1 MKTVLIQMNSTDD
14 KAVNIEAAIAWVE
27 RAARAEQPQLI
38 VLPELFTY
46 LGGTPQGARAAA
58 EAFAGSGLHRRLGEL
73 AADLKVHLHAGSMVE
88 RDSGDYYNATAVFG
102 PDGRQVARYRKIH
115 LFDVTTPDGVV
126 YNESTVYRPG
136 NSIDSY
142 LVGGHRV
149 GCSICYD
156 LRFPELYLKLAQQ
169 GVQVIVVPAA
179 FTLQTGKDH
188 WEVLC
193 RARAIEAQ
201 AYVLAANQYGQ
212 YEEEGIMRA
221 NYGNSMVV
229 DPWGKVIARAQDKAC
244 YISAELDFDYLA
256 EVRSNLP
263 SLRHRVLATGER

>member
-1 MKTVLIQMNSTDD
+1 MIVVLQHVIRAKITGSQQLRTVRRHGDLVAVTDD
-14 KAVNIEAAIAWVE
+14 DIQN
-27 RAARAEQPQLI
+27 
-38 VLPELFTY
+38 VLV
-46 LGGTPQGARAAA
+46 
-58 EAFAGSGLHRRLGEL
+58 GSHP
-73 AADLKVHLHAGSMVE
+73 
-88 RDSGDYYNATAVFG
+88 G
-102 PDGRQVARYRKIH
+102 PAN
-115 LFDVTTPDGVV
+115 
-126 YNESTVYRPG
+126 NESTVYRPG

-149 GCSICYD
+149 GYSICYD

-201 AYVLAANQYGQ
+201 AYVLAANQYGR

-221 NYGNSMVV
+221 NYGNSLVV